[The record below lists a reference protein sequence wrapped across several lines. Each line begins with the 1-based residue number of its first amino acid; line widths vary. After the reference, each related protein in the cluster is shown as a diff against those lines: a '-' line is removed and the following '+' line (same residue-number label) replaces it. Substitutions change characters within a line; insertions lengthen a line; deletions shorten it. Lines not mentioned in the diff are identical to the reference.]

1 MKKKSNLTIFIL
13 LIHLLISLLLSFDW
27 SFLEGMYMGYGL
39 TFLMIWG
46 LTLPIVTALI
56 TILNVIFKFMNKVS
70 IMIIE
75 TVQSVI
81 GCIILLIYLAS
92 LLGLLN
98 GFELLIIYL
107 LIFVGT
113 IMILISSC
121 YVQIKKK

>member
-1 MKKKSNLTIFIL
+1 MKVKKFKTIFIYI
-13 LIHLLISLLLSFDW
+13 IHLLICLILSFDW
-27 SFLEGMYMGYGL
+27 SFLEGIYMGYGL

-46 LTLPIVTALI
+46 LTLPVVTALI

-98 GFELLIIYL
+98 SFELSIIYL
-107 LIFVGT
+107 LVFGGT

-121 YVQIKKK
+121 YVKFKKK

>member
-1 MKKKSNLTIFIL
+1 MKNKTIFIF
-13 LIHLLISLLLSFDW
+13 LIHLLICLTLSFDW

-98 GFELLIIYL
+98 GFELSIIYL

>member
-1 MKKKSNLTIFIL
+1 MKKKSNLTIIIL
-13 LIHLLISLLLSFDW
+13 LIHLLICLILSFDW

-56 TILNVIFKFMNKVS
+56 AILNVIFKFMNKVS

-98 GFELLIIYL
+98 GFELSIIYL

>member
-1 MKKKSNLTIFIL
+1 MKNKTIFIF
-13 LIHLLISLLLSFDW
+13 LIHLLICLTLSFDW

-56 TILNVIFKFMNKVS
+56 TILNVIFKFMNKAS

-98 GFELLIIYL
+98 GFELSIIYL

-113 IMILISSC
+113 IMILVLIETG
-121 YVQIKKK
+121 

>member
-13 LIHLLISLLLSFDW
+13 LIHLLISLLLSFNW

-98 GFELLIIYL
+98 GFELSIIYL

-121 YVQIKKK
+121 YVKIKKK